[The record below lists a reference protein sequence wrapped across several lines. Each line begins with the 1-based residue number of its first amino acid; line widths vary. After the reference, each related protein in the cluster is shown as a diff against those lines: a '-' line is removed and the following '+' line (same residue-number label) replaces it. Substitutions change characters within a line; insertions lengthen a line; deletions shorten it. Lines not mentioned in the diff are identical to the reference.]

1 MKFEFSSKIT
11 QEEIDRCFLPFTN
24 EFVSNVMESLERH
37 EFRGHPAD
45 ALTYFRECGL
55 ELGIDQSTQLA
66 SLLSSPFESLDTD
79 AQLCAK
85 VFYDGGKVVYNGI
98 EPLVGL
104 QNYVAILDDTIFS
117 APNND
122 GLWPYGRFPLTQI
135 DGNVGAKLIHNVANS
150 LHFDRLF
157 DSENGERERHYFRA
171 SVAISSLRSFG
182 SMLCNFADTMS
193 RSSVSSHVWE
203 GFWEAITFLNTSK
216 HPGIDQI
223 VLKRTIIEIVDKYT
237 KLRRVNPDTSQ
248 LREDISYLQ
257 GMFPDYEEIRS
268 LNTLSSSIEDPGH
281 ENLNN
286 LLRLV
291 FSEALVQAGECP
303 GITGCTSPFCCL
315 FLEKISLRFAIKLY
329 PDRNSYS
336 RTDLRCLKFVN
347 PDKVSQPAIAALAT
361 LDSLHRAY
369 SLSKKNKAIDIA
381 NSVALSLPPEISSF
395 FLNRR
400 AQRSSDLDL
409 NKQIVFYFAS
419 IAFPDD
425 YLNQIDYELT
435 F

>member
-11 QEEIDRCFLPFTN
+11 QEEMDRCFLPFTHD
-24 EFVSNVMESLERH
+24 FVTTVMEKLKMNAFQGS
-37 EFRGHPAD
+37 PAE
-45 ALTYFRECGL
+45 ALSYFRECGL
-55 ELGIDQSTQLA
+55 ELGIDQSTQLS
-66 SLLSSPFESLDTD
+66 SLLSSPFESLDAD
-79 AQLCAK
+79 AQLCTK
-85 VFYDGGKVVYNGI
+85 VFYDGI
-98 EPLVGL
+98 ESLVGL

-150 LHFDRLF
+150 LHRNRLF
-157 DSENGERERHYFRA
+157 DSEDGERERHYFKA

-203 GFWEAITFLNTSK
+203 GFWEAITVLKTSK

-268 LNTLSSSIEDPGH
+268 LNTLLSSTEDPGH

-291 FSEALVQAGECP
+291 FSEALVQAGECL

-315 FLEKISLRFAIKLY
+315 SLEIISLRFGIKLY
-329 PDRNSYS
+329 PNQISDA
-336 RTDLRCLKFVN
+336 RTDLRCLEFVN
-347 PDKVSQPAIAALAT
+347 PEKVSEPALAALAT
-361 LDSLHRAY
+361 LNLLHRAY
-369 SLSKKNKAIDIA
+369 SLSKNNKAIDVA
-381 NSVALSLPPEISSF
+381 SSVALTLPPEIASF

-409 NKQIVFYFAS
+409 KKQIVFYFAS

-425 YLNQIDYELT
+425 YLNQIDSELT

>member
-1 MKFEFSSKIT
+1 MKFEFSSNVTRK
-11 QEEIDRCFLPFTN
+11 EMERCFLPFAHD
-24 EFVSNVMESLERH
+24 FVSTVMEKLERH
-37 EFRGHPAD
+37 AFQGSPAE
-45 ALTYFRECGL
+45 AHTYFRECGL
-55 ELGIDQSTQLA
+55 ELGIDQSTQLT

-85 VFYDGGKVVYNGI
+85 VFYDGENGVYNGI

-157 DSENGERERHYFRA
+157 DSENGEMERHYFRA

-182 SMLCNFADTMS
+182 SMLCNFADTIS

-203 GFWEAITFLNTSK
+203 GFWEAITFLKTSK

-257 GMFPDYEEIRS
+257 GMFPDYEEIQS
-268 LNTLSSSIEDPGH
+268 LNTLSSLNEDPGH
-281 ENLNN
+281 KNLNN
-286 LLRLV
+286 LFRLV

-315 FLEKISLRFAIKLY
+315 FLEIVSLRFGIKLY
-329 PDRNSYS
+329 PNQISDD
-336 RTDLRCLKFVN
+336 RTDFRCLEFVN
-347 PDKVSQPAIAALAT
+347 PEKVSEPALAALAT
-361 LDSLHRAY
+361 LKLLHQAY
-369 SLSKKNKAIDIA
+369 SLSKNNKAIDVA
-381 NSVALSLPPEISSF
+381 SSVAQTLPPEIASF

-400 AQRSSDLDL
+400 FQRSSDLDL
-409 NKQIVFYFAS
+409 KKQIVFYFAS

-425 YLNQIDYELT
+425 YLNQIDSELT

>member
-1 MKFEFSSKIT
+1 MKFEFSSQIT
-11 QEEIDRCFLPFTN
+11 QEEMDRCFLPFTHD
-24 EFVSNVMESLERH
+24 FVLTVMEKLKINAFQGS
-37 EFRGHPAD
+37 PAK
-45 ALTYFRECGL
+45 ALSYFRECGL
-55 ELGIDQSTQLA
+55 ELGIDQSTQLT

-85 VFYDGGKVVYNGI
+85 VFYDGENGVYNNI

-104 QNYVAILDDTIFS
+104 QNYVAILDDTIYS

-122 GLWPYGRFPLTQI
+122 GLWPYGRFLLTQI

-157 DSENGERERHYFRA
+157 DSENGERERHYLLA

-203 GFWEAITFLNTSK
+203 GFWEAITFLKTSK

-223 VLKRTIIEIVDKYT
+223 VLKKTIIEIVDKYI
-237 KLRRVNPDTSQ
+237 KLRRFNPDTSQ

-257 GMFPDYEEIRS
+257 DMFPDYEEIQS
-268 LNTLSSSIEDPGH
+268 LNTLSSSSKDPGH

-291 FSEALVQAGECP
+291 FSEALVQAGDCP
-303 GITGCTSPFCCL
+303 GISGCTSPFCCL
-315 FLEKISLRFAIKLY
+315 FLEIVSLRFGIKLY
-329 PDRNSYS
+329 PNQISVD
-336 RTDLRCLKFVN
+336 RTDLRCLEFVN
-347 PDKVSQPAIAALAT
+347 PEKISEPAIAALAT
-361 LDSLHRAY
+361 LNSLHQAN
-369 SLSKKNKAIDIA
+369 SLSKNNRAIDVAI
-381 NSVALSLPPEISSF
+381 SVAQTLPPEIASF

-400 AQRSSDLDL
+400 FQRSSDLEL
-409 NKQIVFYFAS
+409 KKQIVFHFAS

-425 YLNQIDYELT
+425 YLNQIDSELT

>member
-11 QEEIDRCFLPFTN
+11 QEEMNRCFLPFTN

-37 EFRGHPAD
+37 EFRGHPAE

-55 ELGIDQSTQLA
+55 ELGIDQSTQLT

-85 VFYDGGKVVYNGI
+85 VFYNGI

-157 DSENGERERHYFRA
+157 DSEDGERKRHYFRA

-203 GFWEAITFLNTSK
+203 GFWEAITFLKTSK

-248 LREDISYLQ
+248 LREDITHLQ
-257 GMFPDYEEIRS
+257 GMFPDYEEIQS
-268 LNTLSSSIEDPGH
+268 LNTLSISTEDPGH

-315 FLEKISLRFAIKLY
+315 FLEIVSLRFGIKLY
-329 PDRNSYS
+329 PNQISDD
-336 RTDLRCLKFVN
+336 RTDLRCLEFVN
-347 PDKVSQPAIAALAT
+347 PEKVSESAIAALAT
-361 LDSLHRAY
+361 LNLLHRAY
-369 SLSKKNKAIDIA
+369 SLSKNNKAIDVA
-381 NSVALSLPPEISSF
+381 SSVALTLPPEIASF

-409 NKQIVFYFAS
+409 KKQIVFYFAS

-425 YLNQIDYELT
+425 YLNQIDSELT

>member
-1 MKFEFSSKIT
+1 MKFEFSSQIT
-11 QEEIDRCFLPFTN
+11 QEEMDRCFLPFTHD
-24 EFVSNVMESLERH
+24 FVLTVMEKLKINAFQGS
-37 EFRGHPAD
+37 PAK
-45 ALTYFRECGL
+45 ALSYFRECGL
-55 ELGIDQSTQLA
+55 ELGIDQSTQLT

-85 VFYDGGKVVYNGI
+85 VFYDGENGVYNNI

-104 QNYVAILDDTIFS
+104 QNYVAILDDTIYS

-122 GLWPYGRFPLTQI
+122 GLWPYGRFLLTQI

-157 DSENGERERHYFRA
+157 DSENGERERHYLLA

-203 GFWEAITFLNTSK
+203 GFWEAITFLKTSK

-223 VLKRTIIEIVDKYT
+223 VLKKTIIEIVDKYI
-237 KLRRVNPDTSQ
+237 KLRRFNPDTSQ

-257 GMFPDYEEIRS
+257 DMFPDYEEIQS
-268 LNTLSSSIEDPGH
+268 LNTLSSSSKDPGH

-291 FSEALVQAGECP
+291 FSEALVQAGDCP
-303 GITGCTSPFCCL
+303 GISGCTSPFCCL
-315 FLEKISLRFAIKLY
+315 FLEIVSLRFGIKLY
-329 PDRNSYS
+329 PNQISVD
-336 RTDLRCLKFVN
+336 RTDLRCLEFVN
-347 PDKVSQPAIAALAT
+347 PEKISEPAIAALAT
-361 LDSLHRAY
+361 LNSLHQAN
-369 SLSKKNKAIDIA
+369 SLSKNNRAIDVA
-381 NSVALSLPPEISSF
+381 SSVAQTLPPEIASF

-400 AQRSSDLDL
+400 FQRSSDLEL
-409 NKQIVFYFAS
+409 KKQIVFHFAS

-425 YLNQIDYELT
+425 YLNQIDSELT

>member
-1 MKFEFSSKIT
+1 MKFEYSSNVT
-11 QEEIDRCFLPFTN
+11 REEMDRCFLPFTN
-24 EFVSNVMESLERH
+24 EFVSNVMESLERR

-55 ELGIDQSTQLA
+55 ELGIDQSTQLT

-85 VFYDGGKVVYNGI
+85 VFYNGI

-203 GFWEAITFLNTSK
+203 GFWEAITFFNTSK

-257 GMFPDYEEIRS
+257 DMFPDYEEIRS
-268 LNTLSSSIEDPGH
+268 LNILSSSIEDPGH

-315 FLEKISLRFAIKLY
+315 FLEIVSLRFGIKLY
-329 PDRNSYS
+329 PNQISDDR
-336 RTDLRCLKFVN
+336 TVLRCLEFVN
-347 PDKVSQPAIAALAT
+347 PEKVSEPAIAALAT
-361 LDSLHRAY
+361 LNLLHRAY
-369 SLSKKNKAIDIA
+369 SLSKNNKAIDVA
-381 NSVALSLPPEISSF
+381 SSVALTLPPEIASF

-400 AQRSSDLDL
+400 FQRSSDLDL
-409 NKQIVFYFAS
+409 KKQIVFYFAS

-425 YLNQIDYELT
+425 YLNQIDSELT